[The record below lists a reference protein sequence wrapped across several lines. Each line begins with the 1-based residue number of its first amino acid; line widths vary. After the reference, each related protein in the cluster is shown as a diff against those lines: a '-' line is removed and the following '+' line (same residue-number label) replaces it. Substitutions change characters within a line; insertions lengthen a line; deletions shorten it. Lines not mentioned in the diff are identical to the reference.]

1 VLRHR
6 SGEHFAGY
14 REFSAKLRFS
24 NWTRQNKERKQW
36 KFEVLDKIKRSSKD
50 GRRIFS
56 S

>member
-14 REFSAKLRFS
+14 CEFSAKLWVS
-24 NWTRQNKERKQW
+24 NWTRQGKEKKQW
-36 KFEVLDKIKRSSKD
+36 KFEVLNKMKISSED